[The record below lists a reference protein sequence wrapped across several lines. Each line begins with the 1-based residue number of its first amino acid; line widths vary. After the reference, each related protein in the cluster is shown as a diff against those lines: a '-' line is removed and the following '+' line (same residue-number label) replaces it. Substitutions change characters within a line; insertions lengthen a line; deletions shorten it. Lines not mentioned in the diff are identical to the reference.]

1 MKFSVLI
8 STYFYDRPDYLD
20 NALRSIWDNQSLKPN
35 QIVLVKDGPL
45 SKKLDNVVSVWE
57 KKLKKKM

>member
-20 NALRSIWDNQSLKPN
+20 SKLQEVFGTIRALKPN

-57 KKLKKKM
+57 KN